1 MVQMYDIEQAESYED
16 LPFFQYLRKD
26 IAIQLSGIKDL
37 LARALDITKLP
48 GGPSPRA
55 ENLLDDMKQVENI
68 INASSWQELAE
79 QMRAFQPTRAKA
91 CREKNIEKSSL
102 MK

>member
-1 MVQMYDIEQAESYED
+1 M
-16 LPFFQYLRKD
+16 
-26 IAIQLSGIKDL
+26 

-91 CREKNIEKSSL
+91 CRGEEYRKELIDEVTEMRKKATKEIEKLKNELFSRDIQNQL
-102 MK
+102 LDLKK